1 MLNLYQEILMD
12 HYKNPRN
19 KGIIEDPS
27 FVAEQRNSSCGDE
40 IICSAIINNAAV
52 SCIKFD
58 GKGCVISQATASL
71 LSEKVLNAS
80 IQEIL
85 AFDKDFLLAMIGM
98 SLGPVRMQCA
108 LLPLEALHKG
118 IHVYVSGISEGSR

>member
-19 KGIIEDPS
+19 KGFIEHGC

-40 IICSAIINNAAV
+40 IVCSGSIVDNALLDV
-52 SCIKFD
+52 RFD

-71 LSEKVLNAS
+71 LSEKAKTCT
-80 IQEIL
+80 IEEI
-85 AFDKDFLLAMIGM
+85 AIFDKDYLCSLIGM
-98 SLGPVRMQCA
+98 PLGPVRMQCA
-108 LLPLEALHKG
+108 LLSLHALQNG
-118 IHVYVSGISEGSR
+118 INQYRQKSE